1 MGPGTDGIG
10 PVPSG
15 MDPAAYDRMRR
26 RVLWSMPLGL
36 YVVGSRAGD
45 ERNMMTCN
53 WVMQVA
59 TEPKLVALGL
69 ETSSVTARLVGELG
83 RFSVSLVRREDRAV
97 VRRFVKPVT
106 DVDVDSSG
114 RAVSMGGV
122 PVLELPSGLAVLR
135 QHAGWLECAVR
146 HRLPLG
152 SHDLV
157 VGEVVAVGEGSPD
170 RDGGP
175 TSGDVLRMEDTRM
188 NYGG

>member
-1 MGPGTDGIG
+1 MGPGTDEIG

-15 MDPAAYDRMRR
+15 MDAVAYDRMRR

-69 ETSSVTARLVGELG
+69 EARSVTVRLVGESG

-106 DVDVDSSG
+106 DVEVDSSG
-114 RAVSMGGV
+114 RALLMGGV
-122 PVLELPSGLAVLR
+122 PVTELSSGLAVLR

-146 HRLPLG
+146 HRTPLG

-157 VGEVVAVGEGSPD
+157 VGEVVGVGEGAQDP
-170 RDGGP
+170 DGGP
-175 TSGDVLRMEDTRM
+175 ASGGVLRMEDTRM

>member
-1 MGPGTDGIG
+1 MGPGTDEIG

-15 MDPAAYDRMRR
+15 MDAVAYDRMRR

-69 ETSSVTARLVGELG
+69 EARSVTVRLVGESG

-106 DVDVDSSG
+106 DVEVDSSG
-114 RAVSMGGV
+114 RALLMGGV
-122 PVLELPSGLAVLR
+122 PVTELSSGLAVLR

-146 HRLPLG
+146 HRTPLG

-157 VGEVVAVGEGSPD
+157 VGEVVAVGEGTQD
-170 RDGGP
+170 EEGGP
-175 TSGDVLRMEDTRM
+175 VSGGVLRMEDTRM